1 MAARFGAG
9 RPGRLPSEFLVLRL
23 LLVRLADV
31 STFARVRVRDFGTV
45 DGIEGIPHTIDDVMT
60 VWTQC
65 TSDENPFV
73 TVRIRGVINNGELA
87 WLPEDAEVE
96 VVEGPR
102 FAGQPEDLI
111 TQARPIAAPEGSKG
125 VMKTAD
131 GWPDLIWNS
140 DIVHSPVQGW
150 TDPEIAV
157 EVLMCAL
164 AVAPEHD
171 PDLRPMLLAALKAR
185 YAKLAKDPDT
195 YPPSAYPWRGRTT
208 PNKDMLEYLKG

>member
-1 MAARFGAG
+1 M
-9 RPGRLPSEFLVLRL
+9 

-31 STFARVRVRDFGTV
+31 STFARVSVRDFGTI
-45 DGIEGIPHTIDDVMT
+45 DGIEGIPHTIDDVVT

-65 TSDENPFV
+65 TNDENPFV
-73 TVRIRGVINNGELA
+73 TVQIRGVISNGELE
-87 WLPEDAEVE
+87 WLPEDAEVD

-102 FAGQPEDLI
+102 FAGQPEELVRE
-111 TQARPIAAPEGSKG
+111 ARPIAAPEGSKG
-125 VMKTAD
+125 LMKTPD

-140 DIVHSPVQGW
+140 DIVYSPVQGW
-150 TDPEIAV
+150 EDPELAV

-164 AVAPEHD
+164 AVAPEQD

-185 YAKLAKDPDT
+185 YAKLRRDPDT
-195 YPPSAYPWRGRTT
+195 YPPAAYPWRGRTT